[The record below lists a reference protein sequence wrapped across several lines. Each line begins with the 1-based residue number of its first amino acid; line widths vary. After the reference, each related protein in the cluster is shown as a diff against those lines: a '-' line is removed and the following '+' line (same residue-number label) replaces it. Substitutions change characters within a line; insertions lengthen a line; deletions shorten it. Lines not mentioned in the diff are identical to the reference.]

1 MVFFQLEMISLCD
14 IILRA
19 LASKSQTIFQREMN
33 TLSAK
38 HLKTLAS
45 IFSAPTPTALEWRKI
60 ESMFVALGAITTEGS
75 GSRVR
80 FEINQVVASFH
91 RPHPEK
97 EAKAYQV
104 RDARAFLIAIGV
116 TP

>member
-1 MVFFQLEMISLCD
+1 MKMLN
-14 IILRA
+14 
-19 LASKSQTIFQREMN
+19 AS
-33 TLSAK
+33 
-38 HLKTLAS
+38 HLKTLQLV
-45 IFSAPTPTALEWRKI
+45 FSTPVPCSLEWRRI
-60 ESMFVALGAITTEGS
+60 EVLFMALGALVSEGR

-104 RDARAFLIAIGV
+104 RDARAFLEAIGV
-116 TP
+116 IP

>member
-1 MVFFQLEMISLCD
+1 M
-14 IILRA
+14 
-19 LASKSQTIFQREMN
+19 KK
-33 TLSAK
+33 LSAK
-38 HLKTLAS
+38 HLKTLEL
-45 IFSAPTPTALEWRKI
+45 IFSAPTPTKLEWRKI
-60 ESMFVALGAITTEGS
+60 ESMLVALGAMTTEES

-104 RDARAFLIAIGV
+104 RDAKAFLLAVGV
-116 TP
+116 TPP